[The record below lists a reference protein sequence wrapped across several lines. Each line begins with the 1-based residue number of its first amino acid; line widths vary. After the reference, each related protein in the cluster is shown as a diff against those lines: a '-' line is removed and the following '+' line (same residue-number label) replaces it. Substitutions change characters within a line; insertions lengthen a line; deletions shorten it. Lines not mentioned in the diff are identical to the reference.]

1 MRQCDFSLMRLY
13 VGETIP
19 VNSAAFA
26 VSADGRRILW
36 NDLHTVYS
44 WNAETGET
52 ADRVSGFGSILSIS
66 RDGRRIVSK
75 TYTGEEETDFVLRTF
90 DLESRQLVTQ
100 FNGHKSQTLLA
111 IFDDTGT
118 RIASGAEDGTA
129 SVWDAQS
136 GKGFGTMPSA
146 GEPIQHLAIS
156 RGGSRIAAAGGK
168 RAVWVWDVGSA
179 HARRLEAS
187 GRVTAMALSPDG
199 SRVIAAGDDAR
210 MRIWNAQTGELL
222 ADVESEDGHVLSVAV
237 SPDVT
242 KIFSGLVGGAVEVR
256 DLATGVVVGFML
268 GHAVNGGAGVRHI
281 GFTPDGSRV
290 LTHDLSTVRVWDASS
305 YSSKKLLSGDDEMS
319 FGVRPAII
327 PRDHLVIAGGRSL
340 RWLDTRSGAEVAK
353 YSGAVSHI
361 ALSPDSSRV
370 AAGLYSGEIQLYD
383 AQSQAPLLTLR
394 GDHHHLGGLVFSTD
408 GKLVFSASE
417 KTVRVWRVDSR
428 SIVNSIGMDDLVS
441 CIALSPDGRRLAVGT
456 ATGQPTGPRSARGP
470 SVRVFDATTLRS
482 LLAIDTRVA
491 LAADMSPVDSRP
503 LWDFRSV
510 TSVEFSPGG
519 ERLLV
524 AENVPPNVTLWDT
537 RSGTYLG
544 SRRSLTRAV
553 FLPEGNRILGLARD
567 HLVVM
572 DAKSGEQ
579 LLSFRDVS
587 DPLATLAVSADGGF
601 LAEQTMRGS
610 VRIWD
615 VSSTHEPETW
625 GYVHSL
631 YLLLGFVDRVI
642 AAIKSDASLRSDVRE
657 AALRL
662 AGQLRDD
669 YPGAHDRASFM
680 LARKPGLPASDY
692 REALR
697 HSEAACQLAPWNPTY
712 WNTLG
717 IARYRAGL
725 YADALKS
732 LAEARRIR
740 GSAAVSNLA
749 FTAMAQYSLG
759 RLEEAQATAREL
771 RSRILREKEDPARVE
786 GNWEELMVLVRE
798 VESLGLRGSNDSRP

>member
-1 MRQCDFSLMRLY
+1 
-13 VGETIP
+13 
-19 VNSAAFA
+19 
-26 VSADGRRILW
+26 
-36 NDLHTVYS
+36 
-44 WNAETGET
+44 
-52 ADRVSGFGSILSIS
+52 
-66 RDGRRIVSK
+66 
-75 TYTGEEETDFVLRTF
+75 
-90 DLESRQLVTQ
+90 
-100 FNGHKSQTLLA
+100 
-111 IFDDTGT
+111 
-118 RIASGAEDGTA
+118 
-129 SVWDAQS
+129 
-136 GKGFGTMPSA
+136 MPSA

-179 HARRLEAS
+179 NARRLEAS

-210 MRIWNAQTGELL
+210 MRIWNAQTGALL

-242 KIFSGLVGGAVEVR
+242 KIFSGLAGGAVEVR
-256 DLATGVVVGFML
+256 DLATGVVVGFMI
-268 GHAVNGGAGVRHI
+268 GHAATWGAGVRHI
-281 GFTPDGSRV
+281 GFTPDGSRI
-290 LTHDLSTVRVWDASS
+290 LTHDLSTVRVWDASN
-305 YSSKKLLSGDDEMS
+305 YSSVKLLTGDDEMS
-319 FGVRPAII
+319 IGVRPAII
-327 PRDHLVIAGGRSL
+327 PRHRLVIVGGRSL
-340 RWLDTRSGAEVAK
+340 HWRDTRSGAEVAK
-353 YSGAVSHI
+353 YSGAVSQI
-361 ALSPDSSRV
+361 ALSPDSSHV

-383 AQSQAPLLTLR
+383 VQSRAPLQTLL
-394 GDHHHLGGLVFSTD
+394 GDHHHLTGLVFSMD

-417 KTVRVWRVDSR
+417 KTVRIWRVDSR
-428 SIVNSIGMDDLVS
+428 STVNSIAMDDPVS
-441 CIALSPDGRRLAVGT
+441 CIALSPDGRRLAIG
-456 ATGQPTGPRSARGP
+456 TGQLNGRQSARGP
-470 SVRVFDATTLRS
+470 SVRVLDATTLRN

-491 LAADMSPVDSRP
+491 LTADRTPMDPRP
-503 LWDFRSV
+503 FFDVRSV
-510 TSVEFSPGG
+510 TSIAFSPDG
-519 ERLLV
+519 EHLLV
-524 AENVPPNVTLWDT
+524 GENVPPNVTLWDAH
-537 RSGTYLG
+537 SGAYLG
-544 SRRSLTRAV
+544 SRKPLARAV
-553 FLPEGNRILGLARD
+553 FLPDGNRILGLARD

-572 DAKSGEQ
+572 DAASGEQ

-587 DPLATLAVSADGGF
+587 DPLATLAVSADGAF

-610 VRIWD
+610 VRLWD
-615 VSSTHEPETW
+615 VTSAHEPETW

-631 YLLLGFVDRVI
+631 YLRLGFVDRVI
-642 AAIKSDASLRSDVRE
+642 AAIKSDASLRSEVRE

-669 YPGAHDRASFM
+669 YPGAHDRASWM

-717 IARYRAGL
+717 IARYRLGL

-759 RLEEAQATAREL
+759 RLEEAKATGREL
-771 RSRILREKEDPARVE
+771 RSRILSEKEDPTRVE

-798 VESLGLRGSNDSRP
+798 VESLALQASNGSRP